1 MLPSL
6 QGRQNQAKQT
16 ASNVLPALQVTR
28 DQSDHE
34 VSWDRQEKPVT
45 PEQPGSPGL
54 QALQAS
60 PDHGVNEAPL
70 ALQDP
75 RRQVDLSDRK
85 ARQAQSGLW
94 AQLDLKALL
103 GRKVISVL
111 KAHKVPKA
119 RKATPVPKAP
129 KATAGV
135 AEGLPSVG
143 RAPSFIL
150 VATALVSSPGW
161 QRGTNPS

>member
-1 MLPSL
+1 MLPSP

-34 VSWDRQEKPVT
+34 VLWDRQEKPVT
-45 PEQPGSPGL
+45 PEQPGSPDL
-54 QALQAS
+54 KVLQAS
-60 PDHGVNEAPL
+60 PDHGVNEVPL
-70 ALQDP
+70 ALLDL
-75 RRQVDLSDRK
+75 RRQLDLLALRV
-85 ARQAQSGLW
+85 RQGLSVQR
-94 AQLDLKALL
+94 ALKALL
-103 GRKVISVL
+103 ARKVISVL

-119 RKATPVPKAP
+119 RKVTPVPKAP
-129 KATAGV
+129 KVTAGV

-143 RAPSFIL
+143 RAPYFIPG
-150 VATALVSSPGW
+150 ATALALLPGW